1 MEAKMRNSRWLGVP
15 TAAAC
20 VLGAI
25 VIAALQ
31 ANGVWAR
38 VPDPSPD
45 PVSSAQPAP
54 GAPAQPAQVPAG
66 SSAGSQA
73 SGPAGGPVPNGS
85 DVPMTGSVSLVDKTW
100 ICTGPVNLDSV
111 TVTITGVS
119 KDAVY
124 LRSGCT
130 GRIGS
135 INIVQYHGD
144 GIHVNAG
151 AHDLVVGGG
160 TIRCYAH
167 DVGKHQD
174 GIQVMG
180 GTNVAF
186 DNLDVGCYSANNSQV
201 WINSGANGN
210 GMPTNVVFKGGHFQG
225 YFAHGQYGPGGSYG
239 IAIVNSVSS
248 GAIGATIC
256 PNAHPQRALYIGSG
270 AVNPINVGNN
280 LPASCP

>member
-1 MEAKMRNSRWLGVP
+1 MRTDGRVSRSTVS
-15 TAAAC
+15 AC
-20 VLGAI
+20 VLGAMI
-25 VIAALQ
+25 VAALQ
-31 ANGVWAR
+31 ASGVWAR
-38 VPDPSPD
+38 VPDPSANPA
-45 PVSSAQPAP
+45 SSAQPG
-54 GAPAQPAQVPAG
+54 GAVRAEPAEGPADG
-66 SSAGSQA
+66 SAGSQDL
-73 SGPAGGPVPNGS
+73 GPGS
-85 DVPMTGSVSLVDKTW
+85 ESAQATAPMTGSVTLVDKTW
-100 ICTGPVNLDSV
+100 ICNGPVDLDSV
-111 TVTITGVS
+111 TVTIASVS

-167 DVGKHQD
+167 DPGKHQD
-174 GIQVMG
+174 GIQAMG
-180 GTNVAF
+180 GTNVQF
-186 DNLDVGCYSANNSQV
+186 DDLDVGCYSANNSQV
-201 WINSGANGN
+201 WINSGSNGN
-210 GMPTNVVFKGGHFQG
+210 GIPTNVVFRGGHFQG
-225 YFAHGQYGPGGSYG
+225 YFAQGRYGPGGSYG

-270 AVNPINVGNN
+270 AVNPIDVGNN
-280 LPASCP
+280 LPAACA

>member
-1 MEAKMRNSRWLGVP
+1 MRNSRRQGRP
-15 TAAAC
+15 AAAVC

-25 VIAALQ
+25 LIAALQ
-31 ANGVWAR
+31 ASAVWAR
-38 VPDPSPD
+38 VPDPTAD
-45 PVSSAQPAP
+45 PASSGQATPVAMGQPAR
-54 GAPAQPAQVPAG
+54 VPADSPTGSQDSSPAADSTPDG
-66 SSAGSQA
+66 SST
-73 SGPAGGPVPNGS
+73 
-85 DVPMTGSVSLVDKTW
+85 PMTGSVNLVDKTW
-100 ICTGPVNLDSV
+100 ICTGLVNLDSV

-151 AHDLVVGGG
+151 AHDLIVGGG

-180 GTNVAF
+180 GTNVEF

-201 WINSGANGN
+201 WINSGSNGN
-210 GMPTNVVFKGGHFQG
+210 GMPTNVMFNGGHFQG

-239 IAIVNSVSS
+239 IAIVNSVNS
-248 GAIGATIC
+248 GAIGTTIC

-270 AVNPINVGNN
+270 AVNPVNIGNN
-280 LPASCP
+280 LPPSCA